1 MMEKG
6 SMKMDKLYIIV
17 PAYNE
22 AKNIGK
28 LIDDW
33 YPVIEEH
40 NEDGT
45 SRLVIINDGSKD
57 NTYEIVQ
64 EYAKDRPLL
73 LPLTKPNGGHGP
85 TLLFGYQYAIDNGAD
100 YIFQTDSDGQ
110 TNPKEFEQFWEA
122 RNTYD
127 AVIGSRSARQDGASR
142 KFVEKVLL
150 VILRMIFGVRIPDS
164 NAPFRLMKRELV
176 ERYIGKMPEDFNL
189 PNVMLTTYFAYYK
202 EKVKFIEITFKPRQ
216 AGTNSI
222 NIKRIIKIGWKALGD
237 FRTLK
242 KDIKRA

>member
-1 MMEKG
+1 
-6 SMKMDKLYIIV
+6 MDKLYIIV

-22 AKNIGK
+22 AENIRQ

-33 YPVIEEH
+33 YPIVEKH
-40 NEDGT
+40 NGDGA

-64 EYAKDRPLL
+64 EYAKNRPLL

-85 TLLFGYQYAIDNGAD
+85 TLLYGYRYAIENGAD
-100 YIFQTDSDGQ
+100 WIFQTDSDGQ
-110 TNPKEFEQFWEA
+110 TNPAEFGQFWEL

-127 AVIGSRSARQDGASR
+127 AIIGSRSDRQDGASR
-142 KFVEKVLL
+142 KFVEQTLL
-150 VILRMIFGVRIPDS
+150 AILRMTFGVKIPDS

-176 ERYIGKMPEDFNL
+176 EKYTKKMPEDFNL
-189 PNVMLTTYFAYYK
+189 PNVMLTTYFAYFK
-202 EKVKFIEITFKPRQ
+202 EKVKFVEITFKPRQ

-222 NIKRIIKIGWKALGD
+222 NIKKIINIGWKALGN
-237 FRTLK
+237 FRYLK
-242 KDIKRA
+242 KHIQDS

>member
-1 MMEKG
+1 
-6 SMKMDKLYIIV
+6 MDKLYIIV

-22 AKNIGK
+22 AENIRQ

-33 YPVIEEH
+33 YPIVEKH
-40 NEDGT
+40 NGDGA

-64 EYAKDRPLL
+64 EYAKNRPLL

-85 TLLFGYQYAIDNGAD
+85 TLLYGYRYAIENGAD
-100 YIFQTDSDGQ
+100 WIFQTDSDGQ
-110 TNPKEFEQFWEA
+110 TNPAEFGQFWEL

-127 AVIGSRSARQDGASR
+127 AIIGSRSDRQDGASR
-142 KFVEKVLL
+142 KFVEQTLL
-150 VILRMIFGVRIPDS
+150 AILRMTFGVKIPDS

-176 ERYIGKMPEDFNL
+176 EKYIKKMPEDFNL
-189 PNVMLTTYFAYYK
+189 PNVMLTTYFAYFK
-202 EKVKFIEITFKPRQ
+202 EKVKFVEITFKPRQ

-222 NIKRIIKIGWKALGD
+222 NIKKIIKIGWKALGD
-237 FRTLK
+237 FRYLK
-242 KDIKRA
+242 KHIQDS

>member
-1 MMEKG
+1 ME
-6 SMKMDKLYIIV
+6 KLYIIV

-22 AKNIGK
+22 AENIRQ

-33 YPVIEEH
+33 YPIVEKH
-40 NEDGT
+40 NGDGA

-64 EYAKDRPLL
+64 EYAKNRPLL

-85 TLLFGYQYAIDNGAD
+85 TLLYGYRYAIENGAD
-100 YIFQTDSDGQ
+100 WIFQTDSDGQ
-110 TNPKEFEQFWEA
+110 TNPAEFGQFWEL

-127 AVIGSRSARQDGASR
+127 AIIGSRSDRQDGASR
-142 KFVEKVLL
+142 KFVEQTLL
-150 VILRMIFGVRIPDS
+150 AILRMTFGVKIPDS

-176 ERYIGKMPEDFNL
+176 EKYIKKMPEDFNL
-189 PNVMLTTYFAYYK
+189 PNVMLTTYFAYFK
-202 EKVKFIEITFKPRQ
+202 EKVKFVEITFKPRQ

-222 NIKRIIKIGWKALGD
+222 NIKKIIKIGWKALGD
-237 FRTLK
+237 FRYLK
-242 KDIKRA
+242 KHIQDS